1 MAGATCPE
9 AVMRQVI
16 EWMHITDVMILFG
29 MTETSP
35 IATQTAADD
44 TIARRVG
51 TVGRVVPHVEIK
63 IIDAE
68 GRILPRG
75 RTGEFCTRG
84 YSVMLGYWND
94 PARTAEAID
103 AAGWMHTGDLAVMD
117 EDGYCR
123 IVGRIKDMIKRG
135 GEAIFPRE
143 IEEFL
148 ISHLA
153 IRDVYVFGVPH
164 EFWGAEV
171 CAWISVHDGAG
182 LTEDTVRA
190 FCHDKIARA
199 KIPQHIRF
207 VTSFPMTGSGKV
219 QKYVMRE
226 QMATKL
232 DRTTQPI
239 A

>member
-1 MAGATCPE
+1 
-9 AVMRQVI
+9 
-16 EWMHITDVMILFG
+16 
-29 MTETSP
+29 
-35 IATQTAADD
+35 
-44 TIARRVG
+44 
-51 TVGRVVPHVEIK
+51 
-63 IIDAE
+63 
-68 GRILPRG
+68 
-75 RTGEFCTRG
+75 
-84 YSVMLGYWND
+84 
-94 PARTAEAID
+94 
-103 AAGWMHTGDLAVMD
+103 MD

-123 IVGRIKDMIKRG
+123 VVGRIKDMIKRG

-148 ISHLA
+148 ISHPA

-164 EFWGAEV
+164 KFWGEEV

-190 FCHDKIARA
+190 FCHDKIARV

-207 VTSFPMTGSGKV
+207 VTSFPMTGRGKV

-226 QMATKL
+226 QMAKEL
-232 DRTTQPI
+232 DRTIQPI